1 MYIKSLS
8 LKNFRN
14 YQEQSLTFD
23 EATNVFCGGNAQG
36 KTNLLEALYLFS
48 IGKSFR
54 TQQDADLI
62 RFGED
67 YTKLTLRFSDRH
79 REHTLEI
86 IILRSRR
93 KQIKINGLTISRLSE
108 LVGHLNVVLFY
119 PEELGLV
126 KEGPN
131 IRRRFMDVAISQLRP
146 AYYHTL
152 GRYQRVVE
160 QRNKLIKRI
169 RLSKNGAAGLIETVP
184 VWNEKLV
191 DYGMELMQYRS
202 AFMERLDQL
211 AQKAHF
217 EASGEQLH
225 IAYKPRF
232 ATREEFL
239 SKLAESFERELEQ
252 GYTLYGP
259 HREDFDIFIN
269 DKPAKSFGSQGQ
281 QRSAVL
287 SLKLAQADLLFEEY
301 GEYPVLLLDDIMSEL
316 DQKRRAYLAG
326 KIPDKQVFITC
337 TELDSLLERGR
348 QFSVSAGHAA
358 VENQGK
364 EG

>member
-1 MYIKSLS
+1 MYIKSLT

-14 YQEQSLTFD
+14 YEEQTLSFD
-23 EATNVFCGGNAQG
+23 ETTNVFCGNNAQG

-48 IGKSFR
+48 MGKSFR
-54 TQQDADLI
+54 TNQDSDLI
-62 RFGED
+62 RFGD
-67 YTKLTLRFSDRH
+67 SFTKAELRFCDRN

-86 IILRSRR
+86 IILRDKK

-108 LVGHLNVVLFY
+108 LIGHLNVVLFY

-126 KEGPN
+126 KEGPY

-146 AYYHTL
+146 AYYHAL

-160 QRNKLIKRI
+160 QRNKLIKKI
-169 RLSKNGAAGLIETVP
+169 RMSSGNSGAETMF

-191 DYGMELMQYRS
+191 DFGMELMQYRET
-202 AFMERLDQL
+202 FMKRLNKL

-217 EASGEQLH
+217 EASGETL
-225 IAYKPRF
+225 IVSYKPRF
-232 ATREEFL
+232 ESREAFL
-239 SKLAESFERELEQ
+239 EKLQTSFERELEQ

-259 HREDFDIFIN
+259 HREDFEILID
-269 DKPAKSFGSQGQ
+269 DKEAKVFGSQGQ

-287 SLKLAQADLLFEEY
+287 SLKLAQADLLHEEY

-316 DQKRRAYLAG
+316 DQTRRSYLAG

-337 TELDSLLERGR
+337 TELDTLLTRGR
-348 QFSVSAGHAA
+348 VFSVSGGRAE
-358 VENQGK
+358 VQ
-364 EG
+364 

>member
-14 YQEQSLTFD
+14 YQEQHLSFD

-48 IGKSFR
+48 MGKSFR
-54 TQQDADLI
+54 TVQDADLI
-62 RFGED
+62 RFGEE
-67 YTKLTLRFSDRH
+67 YTKLTLVFCDRN

-86 IILRSRR
+86 IILRNKR

-126 KEGPN
+126 KEGPH
-131 IRRRFMDVAISQLRP
+131 IRRRFMDVALSQLRP
-146 AYYHTL
+146 AYYQTL

-169 RLSKNGAAGLIETVP
+169 RSSHQTASLSETVF
-184 VWNEKLV
+184 VWNEKLA
-191 DYGMELMQYRS
+191 DYGLKLMRYR
-202 AFMERLDQL
+202 AEFMERLDAL

-217 EASGEQLH
+217 EASGEKLNVV
-225 IAYKPRF
+225 YKPRF
-232 ATREEFL
+232 TTKEAFLEKLEENFSREV
-239 SKLAESFERELEQ
+239 EQ

-259 HREDFDIFIN
+259 HREDFEIFID
-269 DKPAKSFGSQGQ
+269 DKVAKSFGSQGQ

-316 DQKRRAYLAG
+316 DQTRRAYLVS

-337 TELDSLLERGR
+337 TELDSLLEKGQ
-348 QFSVSAGHAA
+348 QFTVKSGNA
-358 VENQGK
+358 K
-364 EG
+364 PI

>member
-14 YQEQSLTFD
+14 YQEQHLTFD
-23 EATNVFCGGNAQG
+23 EGTNVFCGDNAQG

-48 IGKSFR
+48 MGKSFR
-54 TQQDADLI
+54 TVQDADLI
-62 RFGED
+62 RFGEE
-67 YTKLTLRFSDRH
+67 YTKLTLVFCDRN

-86 IILRSRR
+86 IILRNKR

-126 KEGPN
+126 KEGPH
-131 IRRRFMDVAISQLRP
+131 IRRRFMDVALSQLRP

-152 GRYQRVVE
+152 GRYMRVVE

-169 RLSKNGAAGLIETVP
+169 RSSQHTAGLSETVF
-184 VWNEKLV
+184 VWNEKLA
-191 DYGMELMQYRS
+191 DYGLELMRYR
-202 AFMERLDQL
+202 AEFMERLDAL

-217 EASGEQLH
+217 EASGEKLNVV
-225 IAYKPRF
+225 YKPRF
-232 ATREEFL
+232 TTKEEFL
-239 SKLAESFERELEQ
+239 KKLEENFSREVEQ

-259 HREDFDIFIN
+259 HREDFEIFIN
-269 DKPAKSFGSQGQ
+269 DKVAKTFGSQGQ

-316 DQKRRAYLAG
+316 DQTRRAYLAG

-337 TELDSLLERGR
+337 TELDSLLEKGQ
-348 QFSVSAGHAA
+348 QFNVSAGSA
-358 VENQGK
+358 QPTIK
-364 EG
+364 